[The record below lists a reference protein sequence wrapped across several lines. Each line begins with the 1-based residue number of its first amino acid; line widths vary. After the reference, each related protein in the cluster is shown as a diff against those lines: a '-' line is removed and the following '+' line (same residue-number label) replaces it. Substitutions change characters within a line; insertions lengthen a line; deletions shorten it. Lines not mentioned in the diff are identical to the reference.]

1 MLIQLPF
8 FQFNPDHNGCW
19 AYFRKFAGL
28 SILIQNTVSLDKLK
42 LSKALVTAMT
52 DAGYLT
58 PKEIQAKTMSRILG
72 GQDVIAVGPEG
83 SGKTTTYILGVL
95 MRLKYT
101 KDDAPKVLI
110 LVADRERA
118 IAVIDQFV
126 SLSKNRD
133 LNIVGLYG
141 TGGVEAEVNELVLGI
156 DIVVA
161 TPTRARAIYL
171 KLGLNLSKLQTFIV
185 DDAELIVQQGMQLP
199 VCELARSA
207 GKCQHLVFTEVIHEK
222 LSKMTDQFMNPETTV
237 LEVEDFGDTKTETV
251 AQVLYH
257 VPNYKT
263 KINLLHTLLRDDEVF
278 EKVVVF
284 VNTRLTAQK
293 LTKSLASG
301 KEMEFSMLKPL
312 HFDEDGFD
320 DFEDFKQ
327 SPEARVLV
335 VANELQGPLDLDGI
349 PFIFHFEVPEEKET
363 FLSRIIKSKE
373 NPEEVVAI
381 TFSTDMELVQIKKI
395 EQSIG
400 QKLELAELPDD
411 ILIEKN
417 SKPKGLEKNRVVKVK
432 TDEPAGGGAYHEKKE
447 SNTKTYNYGIGQKA
461 KMTMKKK
468 HS

>member
-1 MLIQLPF
+1 
-8 FQFNPDHNGCW
+8 
-19 AYFRKFAGL
+19 
-28 SILIQNTVSLDKLK
+28 
-42 LSKALVTAMT
+42 MT

-72 GQDVIAVGPEG
+72 GQDVLAVGPAG

-110 LVADRERA
+110 LVADKDRA
-118 IAVIDQFV
+118 VAVIDQFV

-141 TGGVEAEVNELVLGI
+141 TGGMEAEINELVLGI

-185 DDAELIVQQGMQLP
+185 DDAELIIRQGMQLP

-207 GKCQHLVFTEVIHEK
+207 GKCQHLVFTQVVHEK
-222 LSKMTDQFMNPETTV
+222 LTKMTDQFMNFPTV
-237 LEVEDFGDTKTETV
+237 IEVEDFGDTPAETV
-251 AQVLYH
+251 SQILYQ

-263 KINLLHTLLRDDEVF
+263 KINLLRTLLRDEEVF
-278 EKVVVF
+278 EKAVVF

-293 LTKSLASG
+293 LAKSISG
-301 KEMEFSMLKPL
+301 NHEMEISMLKPL
-312 HFDEDGFD
+312 HFDEPGFD
-320 DFEDFKQ
+320 DFEDFKA
-327 SPEARVLV
+327 SPEARVLI
-335 VANELQGPLDLDGI
+335 VANEGAGSPDLSGI
-349 PFIFHFEVPEEKET
+349 PFLIHFEVPEEKET
-363 FLSRIIKSKE
+363 FLARIIRDRE

-381 TFSTDMELVQIKKI
+381 TFATDMELMLVRQI
-395 EQSIG
+395 EQAIG
-400 QKLELAELPDD
+400 SRLEVAELPEEVVADKPRK
-411 ILIEKN
+411 LKGAGKN
-417 SKPKGLEKNRVVKVK
+417 QEPGSAAAA
-432 TDEPAGGGAYHEKKE
+432 PAGGGAFHEKKE
-447 SNTKTYNYGIGQKA
+447 SNTKNYNYGIGQKA

>member
-1 MLIQLPF
+1 M
-8 FQFNPDHNGCW
+8 
-19 AYFRKFAGL
+19 
-28 SILIQNTVSLDKLK
+28 SLDKLK
-42 LSKALVTAMT
+42 LSKSLVTAMT

-72 GQDVIAVGPEG
+72 GQDVLAVGPEG

-110 LVADRERA
+110 LVADKDRA

-141 TGGVEAEVNELVLGI
+141 TGGVEAEINELVLGI

-161 TPTRARAIYL
+161 TPPRARAIYL

-185 DDAELIVQQGMQLP
+185 DDAELIIKQGMQLP

-207 GKCQHLVFTEVIHEK
+207 GKCQHLVFTEVVHEK
-222 LSKMTDQFMNPETTV
+222 LTKMTDQFMNFPTTI
-237 LEVEDFGDTKTETV
+237 EVEDFGDTKAETV
-251 AQVLYH
+251 SQVLYH
-257 VPNYKT
+257 LPNYKT
-263 KINLLHTLLRDDEVF
+263 KVNLLHHLLRDDEVF
-278 EKVVVF
+278 DKVVVF
-284 VNTRLTAQK
+284 VNTRLAAQK
-293 LTKSLASG
+293 LTKSIASS
-301 KEMEFSMLKPL
+301 KEMEYSMLKPL

-335 VANELQGPLDLDGI
+335 VANEGEGALNLDGL

-363 FLSRIIKSKE
+363 FLSRIIKNKE

-381 TFSTDMELVQIKKI
+381 TFATDMELVQVKKI

-400 QKLELAELPDD
+400 QKMEISDLPEEL
-411 ILIEKN
+411 LIEKQT
-417 SKPKGLEKNRVVKVK
+417 KAKAQDKNRVVKTK

-447 SNTKTYNYGIGQKA
+447 SNTKNYNYGIGQKA

>member
-1 MLIQLPF
+1 
-8 FQFNPDHNGCW
+8 
-19 AYFRKFAGL
+19 
-28 SILIQNTVSLDKLK
+28 VSLDKLK
-42 LSKALVTAMT
+42 LSKALVAAMT

-101 KDDAPKVLI
+101 KDDSPKVLI
-110 LVADRERA
+110 LVADADRA

-126 SLSKNRD
+126 LLSKNRD

-141 TGGVEAEVNELVLGI
+141 TGGLEAEINELVLGI

-161 TPTRARAIYL
+161 TPNRARAIYL

-185 DDAELIVQQGMQLP
+185 DDAELIIKQGMQLP

-222 LSKMTDQFMNPETTV
+222 MTKMTDQFMNFPTV
-237 LEVEDFGDTKTETV
+237 LEVEDFGDTKAETV
-251 AQVLYH
+251 DQVLYL

-263 KINLLHTLLRDDEVF
+263 KINLLHNLLRDDEVF
-278 EKVVVF
+278 DKVVVF

-293 LTKSLASG
+293 LTKSIASEKVG
-301 KEMEFSMLKPL
+301 EFSMLRPL

-320 DFEDFKQ
+320 DFEDFKET
-327 SPEARVLV
+327 PEARVLV
-335 VANELQGPLDLDGI
+335 VSNEGTEALDLTGI
-349 PFIFHFEVPEEKET
+349 PFIFHFELPEEKET
-363 FLSRIIKSKE
+363 FLNRIIKNKAAE
-373 NPEEVVAI
+373 QEMVAI
-381 TFSTDMELVQIKKI
+381 TFSTDMELAQVKKI

-400 QKLELAELPDD
+400 QKIEVADLPEE
-411 ILIEKN
+411 ILVEKT
-417 SKPKGLEKNRVVKVK
+417 SKPKGLDKNRVVKVK
-432 TDEPAGGGAYHEKKE
+432 PEEPAGGGAYHDKKE

>member
-1 MLIQLPF
+1 
-8 FQFNPDHNGCW
+8 
-19 AYFRKFAGL
+19 
-28 SILIQNTVSLDKLK
+28 VSLDKLK

-110 LVADRERA
+110 LVADADRA

-141 TGGVEAEVNELVLGI
+141 TGGVDAEIGELVLGI

-185 DDAELIVQQGMQLP
+185 DDAELIIKQGMQLP

-222 LSKMTDQFMNPETTV
+222 MTKMTDQFMNMPTV

-251 AQVLYH
+251 DQMLYL

-263 KINLLHTLLRDDEVF
+263 KVNLLHHLLRDDEVF

-284 VNTRLTAQK
+284 VNSRLTAQK
-293 LTKSLASG
+293 LAKSIAG
-301 KEMEFSMLKPL
+301 EKEMEYSMFKPL

-320 DFEDFKQ
+320 NFDDFKQ
-327 SPEARVLV
+327 SAAARVLV
-335 VANELQGPLDLDGI
+335 VANEGEGALDLNGI
-349 PFIFHFEVPEEKET
+349 PFIFHFDVPEEKET
-363 FLSRIIKSKE
+363 FLSRIIKNKE
-373 NPEEVVAI
+373 NPDDVVAI
-381 TFSTDMELVQIKKI
+381 TFSTDMELAMVKKI

-400 QKLELAELPDD
+400 QKLEIAELPEE
-411 ILIEKN
+411 ILVEKTTR
-417 SKPKGLEKNRVVKVK
+417 PKGLDKNRVVKEK
-432 TDEPAGGGAYHEKKE
+432 IDEPSGGGAYHEKKE
-447 SNTKTYNYGIGQKA
+447 SNTKNYNYGIGQKA

>member
-1 MLIQLPF
+1 M
-8 FQFNPDHNGCW
+8 
-19 AYFRKFAGL
+19 
-28 SILIQNTVSLDKLK
+28 SLDKLK
-42 LSKALVTAMT
+42 LSKPLITAMT

-72 GQDVIAVGPEG
+72 GQDILAVGPEG
-83 SGKTTTYILGVL
+83 SGKTTAYILGVL

-110 LVADRERA
+110 LVADKDRA
-118 IAVIDQFV
+118 IAVIDQFI

-185 DDAELIVQQGMQLP
+185 DDAALIVQQGMQLP

-207 GKCQHLVFTEVIHEK
+207 GKCQHLVFTVVVHEK
-222 LSKMTDQFMNPETTV
+222 LTKMTDQFLNFPTV
-237 LEVEDFGDTKTETV
+237 IEVEDFGDSKTETV
-251 AQVLYH
+251 TQVLYQ

-263 KINLLHTLLRDDEVF
+263 KINLLRHLLRDDEVF
-278 EKVVVF
+278 NKVVVF
-284 VNTRLTAQK
+284 VNSRLTAQK
-293 LTKSLASG
+293 VAISIASP
-301 KEMEFSMLKPL
+301 KEMEFSMFRPL
-312 HFDEDGFD
+312 HFDENGFD

-327 SPEARVLV
+327 SEGARVLV
-335 VANELQGPLDLDGI
+335 VANQGEGPLDLDGI
-349 PFIFHFEVPEEKET
+349 PFIFHFDVPEEKET
-363 FLSRIIKSKE
+363 FLSRIIKNKE

-381 TFSTDMELVQIKKI
+381 TFATDMELVQVKKI

-400 QKLELAELPDD
+400 QKLELMELPEE
-411 ILIEKN
+411 LLVEKTLR
-417 SKPKGLEKNRVVKVK
+417 PKGFDKNRVVKVK
-432 TDEPAGGGAYHEKKE
+432 TEEPAGGGAYHEKKE
-447 SNTKTYNYGIGQKA
+447 SNSKNYNYGIGQKA

>member
-1 MLIQLPF
+1 
-8 FQFNPDHNGCW
+8 
-19 AYFRKFAGL
+19 
-28 SILIQNTVSLDKLK
+28 VSLDKLK

-110 LVADRERA
+110 LVADKDRA

-141 TGGVEAEVNELVLGI
+141 TGGVDAEIGELVLGI

-185 DDAELIVQQGMQLP
+185 DDAELIIKQGMQLP

-222 LSKMTDQFMNPETTV
+222 MTKMTDQFMNLPTV
-237 LEVEDFGDTKTETV
+237 LEVEDFGDTQTETV
-251 AQVLYH
+251 DQLLYL

-263 KINLLHTLLRDDEVF
+263 KVNLLHHLLRDDEVF

-284 VNTRLTAQK
+284 VNSRLTAQK
-293 LTKSLASG
+293 LAKSISSS
-301 KEMEFSMLKPL
+301 KEMEYSMFKPL

-320 DFEDFKQ
+320 NFEDFKQ
-327 SPEARVLV
+327 SEAARVLV
-335 VANELQGPLDLDGI
+335 VANEGEGALDLSGI
-349 PFIFHFEVPEEKET
+349 PFIFHFDVPEEKET
-363 FLSRIIKSKE
+363 FLSRIIKDKASE
-373 NPEEVVAI
+373 ADVVAI
-381 TFSTDMELVQIKKI
+381 TFSTDMELAMVKKI

-400 QKLELAELPDD
+400 QKLETAELPEE
-411 ILIEKN
+411 ILVEK
-417 SKPKGLEKNRVVKVK
+417 STKPKGLDKNRVVKEK
-432 TDEPAGGGAYHEKKE
+432 FDEPSGGGAYHEKKE
-447 SNTKTYNYGIGQKA
+447 SNAKNYNYGIGQKA

>member
-1 MLIQLPF
+1 M
-8 FQFNPDHNGCW
+8 
-19 AYFRKFAGL
+19 
-28 SILIQNTVSLDKLK
+28 SLDKLK

-72 GQDVIAVGPEG
+72 GQDVMAVGPEG

-110 LVADRERA
+110 LVADADRA

-141 TGGVEAEVNELVLGI
+141 TGGVDAEIGELVLGI

-185 DDAELIVQQGMQLP
+185 DDAELIIKQGMQLP

-207 GKCQHLVFTEVIHEK
+207 GKCQHLVFTEVVHEK
-222 LSKMTDQFMNPETTV
+222 LTKMTDQFMNFPTV
-237 LEVEDFGDTKTETV
+237 IEVEDFGDTKTETV
-251 AQVLYH
+251 TQVLYH

-278 EKVVVF
+278 DKVVVF

-293 LTKSLASG
+293 LTKSIASS

-312 HFDEDGFD
+312 HFDEEGFD

-335 VANELQGPLDLDGI
+335 VANEGQAPLNLDGI

-363 FLSRIIKSKE
+363 FLSRIIKNKE
-373 NPEEVVAI
+373 NTEEVVAI
-381 TFSTDMELVQIKKI
+381 TFSTDMELVQVKKI
-395 EQSIG
+395 EQAIG
-400 QKLELAELPDD
+400 QKLEPAELPEGM
-411 ILIEKN
+411 LIEKN
-417 SKPKGLEKNRVVKVK
+417 TAKPKGLDKNRVVKEK
-432 TDEPAGGGAYHEKKE
+432 FDEPAGGGAYHDKKE
-447 SNTKTYNYGIGQKA
+447 SNSKTYNYGIGQKA

>member
-1 MLIQLPF
+1 M
-8 FQFNPDHNGCW
+8 
-19 AYFRKFAGL
+19 
-28 SILIQNTVSLDKLK
+28 SLDKLK

-110 LVADRERA
+110 LVADKERA

-185 DDAELIVQQGMQLP
+185 DDAELIVKQGMQLP

-207 GKCQHLVFTEVIHEK
+207 GKCQHLVFTEVVHEK
-222 LSKMTDQFMNPETTV
+222 LSKMTDQFMNLPTV
-237 LEVEDFGDTKTETV
+237 IEVEDFGDAKAETV

-263 KINLLHTLLRDDEVF
+263 KINLLHNLLRDDEVF

-284 VNTRLTAQK
+284 VNSRLTAQK
-293 LTKSLASG
+293 LTKSIASA

-320 DFEDFKQ
+320 HFEDFKQ

-335 VANELQGPLDLDGI
+335 VANEGEGPLNLDGV

-363 FLSRIIKSKE
+363 FLSRIIKNKA

-381 TFSTDMELVQIKKI
+381 TFATDMELVQVKKI
-395 EQSIG
+395 EQAIG
-400 QKLELAELPDD
+400 QKIEMAEIPEE

-417 SKPKGLEKNRVVKVK
+417 SKPKGLDKNRVVKVK
-432 TDEPAGGGAYHEKKE
+432 GDEPAGGGAYHDKKE
-447 SNTKTYNYGIGQKA
+447 SNTKNYNYGIGQKA

>member
-1 MLIQLPF
+1 
-8 FQFNPDHNGCW
+8 
-19 AYFRKFAGL
+19 
-28 SILIQNTVSLDKLK
+28 
-42 LSKALVTAMT
+42 MT

-101 KDDAPKVLI
+101 KDEAPKVLI
-110 LVADRERA
+110 LVADAERA

-141 TGGVEAEVNELVLGI
+141 TGGLEAEINELVLGI

-161 TPTRARAIYL
+161 TPTRARAVYL

-185 DDAELIVQQGMQLP
+185 DDAELIIKQGMQLP

-222 LSKMTDQFMNPETTV
+222 MTKMTDQFMNFPTV
-237 LEVEDFGDTKTETV
+237 LEVEDFGDTQAETV
-251 AQVLYH
+251 DQVLYL

-263 KINLLHTLLRDDEVF
+263 KINLLHNLLRDDEVF
-278 EKVVVF
+278 DKVVVF
-284 VNTRLTAQK
+284 VNTRLAAQK
-293 LTKSLASG
+293 LTKSIAS
-301 KEMEFSMLKPL
+301 ERVAEYSMLKPL

-327 SPEARVLV
+327 HPEARVLV
-335 VANELQGPLDLDGI
+335 VANEGTDALDLSGI
-349 PFIFHFEVPEEKET
+349 SFIFHFELPEEKEI
-363 FLSRIIKSKE
+363 FLSRIVKNKE
-373 NPEEVVAI
+373 NTAEMVAI
-381 TFSTDMELVQIKKI
+381 TFSTDMELVQVKKI
-395 EQSIG
+395 EQAIG
-400 QKLELAELPDD
+400 QKLEIADLPEE
-411 ILIEKN
+411 ILVEKT
-417 SKPKGLEKNRVVKVK
+417 SKPKGLDKNRIVKVK
-432 TDEPAGGGAYHEKKE
+432 NDEPSGGGAFHDKKE
-447 SNTKTYNYGIGQKA
+447 SNTKNYNYGIGQKA

>member
-1 MLIQLPF
+1 M
-8 FQFNPDHNGCW
+8 
-19 AYFRKFAGL
+19 
-28 SILIQNTVSLDKLK
+28 SLEKLK
-42 LSKALVTAMT
+42 LSKFLVTSMT

-101 KDDAPKVLI
+101 KDEAPKVLI
-110 LVADRERA
+110 LVADAERA

-141 TGGVEAEVNELVLGI
+141 TGGLEAEINELVLGI

-161 TPTRARAIYL
+161 TPTRARAVYL

-185 DDAELIVQQGMQLP
+185 DDAELIIKQGMQLP

-222 LSKMTDQFMNPETTV
+222 MTKMTDQFMNYPTV
-237 LEVEDFGDTKTETV
+237 LEVEDFGDTQAETV
-251 AQVLYH
+251 DQVLYL

-263 KINLLHTLLRDDEVF
+263 KINLLHNLLRDDEVF
-278 EKVVVF
+278 DKVVVF
-284 VNTRLTAQK
+284 VNTRLAAQK
-293 LTKSLASG
+293 LTKSIAS
-301 KEMEFSMLKPL
+301 ERVAEYSMLKPL

-327 SPEARVLV
+327 HPEARVLV
-335 VANELQGPLDLDGI
+335 VANEGTDALDLSGI
-349 PFIFHFEVPEEKET
+349 SFIFHFELPEEKET
-363 FLSRIIKSKE
+363 FLSRIVKNKE
-373 NPEEVVAI
+373 NTAEMVAI
-381 TFSTDMELVQIKKI
+381 TFSTDMELVQVKKI
-395 EQSIG
+395 EQAIG
-400 QKLELAELPDD
+400 QKLEIADLPEE
-411 ILIEKN
+411 ILVEKT
-417 SKPKGLEKNRVVKVK
+417 SKPKGLDKNRIVKVK
-432 TDEPAGGGAYHEKKE
+432 NDEPSGGGAFHDKKE
-447 SNTKTYNYGIGQKA
+447 SNTKNYNYGIGQKA

>member
-1 MLIQLPF
+1 M
-8 FQFNPDHNGCW
+8 
-19 AYFRKFAGL
+19 
-28 SILIQNTVSLDKLK
+28 SLDKLK
-42 LSKALVTAMT
+42 LSKPLITAMT

-72 GQDVIAVGPEG
+72 GQDILAVGPEG
-83 SGKTTTYILGVL
+83 SGKTTAYILGVL

-110 LVADRERA
+110 LVADKDRA
-118 IAVIDQFV
+118 IAVIDQFI

-185 DDAELIVQQGMQLP
+185 DDAALIVQQGMQLP

-222 LSKMTDQFMNPETTV
+222 LTKMTDQFLNFPTV
-237 LEVEDFGDTKTETV
+237 IEVEDFGDSKTETV
-251 AQVLYH
+251 TQVLYQ

-263 KINLLHTLLRDDEVF
+263 KINLLRHLLRDDEVF
-278 EKVVVF
+278 NKVVVF
-284 VNTRLTAQK
+284 VNSRLTAQK
-293 LTKSLASG
+293 VAISISSP
-301 KEMEFSMLKPL
+301 KEMEFSMFRPL
-312 HFDEDGFD
+312 HFDENGFD
-320 DFEDFKQ
+320 DFDDFKQ
-327 SPEARVLV
+327 SEEARVLV
-335 VANELQGPLDLDGI
+335 VANQGEGPLNLDGI
-349 PFIFHFEVPEEKET
+349 PFIFHFDVPEEKET
-363 FLSRIIKSKE
+363 FLSRIIKNKE
-373 NPEEVVAI
+373 NPEEIVAI
-381 TFSTDMELVQIKKI
+381 TFATDMELVQVKKI

-400 QKLELAELPDD
+400 QKLELMELPEEL
-411 ILIEKN
+411 LIEKALR
-417 SKPKGLEKNRVVKVK
+417 PKGFDKNRVVKVK
-432 TDEPAGGGAYHEKKE
+432 AEEPAGGGAYHEKKE
-447 SNTKTYNYGIGQKA
+447 SNSKNYNYGIGQKA

>member
-1 MLIQLPF
+1 M
-8 FQFNPDHNGCW
+8 
-19 AYFRKFAGL
+19 
-28 SILIQNTVSLDKLK
+28 SLDKLK
-42 LSKALVTAMT
+42 LSKALVAAMT

-101 KDDAPKVLI
+101 KDDSPKVLI
-110 LVADRERA
+110 LVADADRA

-126 SLSKNRD
+126 LLSKNRD

-141 TGGVEAEVNELVLGI
+141 TGGLEAEINELVLGI

-161 TPTRARAIYL
+161 TPNRARAIYL

-185 DDAELIVQQGMQLP
+185 DDAELIIKQGMQLP

-222 LSKMTDQFMNPETTV
+222 MTKMTDQFMNFPTV
-237 LEVEDFGDTKTETV
+237 LEVEDFGDTKAETV
-251 AQVLYH
+251 DQVLYL

-263 KINLLHTLLRDDEVF
+263 KINLLHNLLRDDEVF
-278 EKVVVF
+278 DKVVVF

-293 LTKSLASG
+293 LTKSIASEKVG
-301 KEMEFSMLKPL
+301 EFSMLRPL

-320 DFEDFKQ
+320 DFEDFKET
-327 SPEARVLV
+327 PEARVLV
-335 VANELQGPLDLDGI
+335 VSNEGTEALDLAGI
-349 PFIFHFEVPEEKET
+349 PFIFHFELPEEKET
-363 FLSRIIKSKE
+363 FLNRIIKNKAAE
-373 NPEEVVAI
+373 QEMVAI
-381 TFSTDMELVQIKKI
+381 TFSTDMELAQVKKI

-400 QKLELAELPDD
+400 QKIEVADLPEE
-411 ILIEKN
+411 ILVEKT
-417 SKPKGLEKNRVVKVK
+417 SKPKGLDKNRVVKVK
-432 TDEPAGGGAYHEKKE
+432 PEEPAGGGAYHDKKE